1 MSDQMHPVIAV
12 DVGGTN
18 MRGARVAPQGR
29 ILARTRVP
37 TPVAGG
43 PDAILE
49 TLVRLCRT
57 LAGHAKVAAVG
68 LGVPGAV
75 SQRRGVVFSSPNI
88 PCWRDEPI
96 GPRLARR
103 LGLPVLV
110 DNDANLHA
118 LGEHWLGAGR
128 DVPNL
133 VLATLGTGIGGG
145 IVLRGR
151 LWHGDAGRAGELGHT
166 VVDPDG
172 PRCGCGANGCVEAYA
187 SATGIVRAWRYENRV
202 SPSGTGAR
210 TRAVLRDTPETIAAR
225 ARRGDPRALAVFAEA
240 GRALGVATASWL
252 QVLDVHTVVFGGG
265 VAGALDLLEPL
276 VRLELDAR
284 LFGLES
290 RRIRILHAALGDD
303 AGILGAARLA
313 LGKGGRAPGLPRAS
327 EASRGVAGR
336 KTRNYGPGGTASAV
350 PASVDPPSALPP
362 R

>member
-1 MSDQMHPVIAV
+1 MNEHPLPVIAV

-18 MRGARVAPQGR
+18 MRGARVAPHGR
-29 ILARTRVP
+29 ILARARVS
-37 TPVAGG
+37 TPVADG
-43 PDAILE
+43 PDAILGA
-49 TLVRLCRT
+49 LAGLCRN
-57 LAGHAKVAAVG
+57 LAGRTRVAAVG

-88 PCWRDEPI
+88 PCWHDEPI

-118 LGEHWLGAGR
+118 LGEHWLGAGKG
-128 DVPNL
+128 VPNL

-172 PRCGCGANGCVEAYA
+172 PLCGCGATGCVEAYA
-187 SATGIVRAWRYENRV
+187 SATGILRAWRFENRV
-202 SPSGTGAR
+202 TPSSRGAAAR
-210 TRAVLRDTPETIAAR
+210 RILRDTPETIAAR

-252 QVLDVHTVVFGGG
+252 QALDVHTVVFGGG

-276 VRLELDAR
+276 VRIELDAR
-284 LFGLES
+284 LFGLDA
-290 RRIRILHAALGDD
+290 RRIRILRAALGDD
-303 AGILGAARLA
+303 AGILGAAKLA
-313 LGKGGRAPGLPRAS
+313 LGKGS
-327 EASRGVAGR
+327 
-336 KTRNYGPGGTASAV
+336 GG
-350 PASVDPPSALPP
+350 
-362 R
+362 